1 PVQLEPGR
9 RRAHRDVALDDP
21 TSVRGEHLAQL
32 RLGPDGPEG
41 TGAGPHDR
49 DWLVPQRMRGYR
61 PGDPIHCVLQLAG
74 NRGVV
79 LRSRDENR
87 VSICDRL
94 AQRGDCRRRRL
105 DVVLLVVGWH
115 GLEALVE
122 LELHV
127 GGQKL
132 LRRAEELRVV
142 RIPAQTARDREDLHP
157 AYASLTK

>member
-1 PVQLEPGR
+1 MRALVRRSTGNPQPAISIGPVHLDPRTRQVTVNGVPVGLTPLEFR
-9 RRAHRDVALDDP
+9 LLNYLLHHR
-21 TSVRGEHLAQL
+21 G
-32 RLGPDGPEG
+32 
-41 TGAGPHDR
+41 
-49 DWLVPQRMRGYR
+49 
-61 PGDPIHCVLQLAG
+61 
-74 NRGVV
+74 
-79 LRSRDENR
+79 RSRDENR